1 MSSSHRPVVQAIP
14 PYKGG
19 PLQATDVQNR
29 RPTAAEAYVALAN
42 RKAGANVVSTRAT
55 GSENYR
61 PSQHQATSHHA
72 SQRQQPAPAVD
83 RRPPQQQQSE
93 RPKPVSRLEREKKRQ
108 HNDPKNI
115 GHWRLDKLIGQGA
128 SGRVRLAVHDQ
139 TGQKAAVKIIPRT
152 LINASR
158 MSLRDADVKANKMIL
173 GIEREIVIM
182 KLIEHPNLLGLWDV
196 YETSKDLFLIMEYV
210 AGGELFDH
218 LVAQGKLTPRDARG
232 YFRQIIFGMDYCHRF
247 NICHRDLKP
256 ENLLLDETKKIVKVA
271 DFGMAAL
278 QPTEKM
284 LETSCGSPHYAS
296 PEIVSGKRYK
306 GTASDIWSCGIILF
320 ALLCGRLPFDD
331 PNIQQL
337 LGKVRAGKFMMPE
350 WLEPASKDL
359 IWRMLEVDPEKRI
372 KMADI
377 MRHPWFTNNGVE
389 SSANPVSTSLDTLQM
404 EKLTLDTIDV
414 DILGNLKTLWF
425 ELSEEDIIKELLSPG
440 PSWQKTFYS
449 LLVAHR
455 ENHSADDEDDM
466 DDDIMNQQ
474 IVTASAVPA
483 HALLT
488 ATGAAKALEKAR
500 PRRTSDAAGAT
511 SAPASPQL
519 AGVEMDRRHST
530 PEKGSAYHTTPTR
543 PKDVTPSK
551 VPSPHVRPANPSP
564 RLRPSPLDSPAT
576 TLDGSF
582 ASPSKLK
589 APSPAKS
596 AATASSPRADKA
608 ASYVLPQIS
617 LQTASPQRNERPSV
631 DLQRRNTSP
640 TKSNTT
646 SAPPS
651 ARIALANLYDAPT
664 SSQHTATAS
673 SSSTSSSS
681 SVTAARGR
689 ANRGSGSEMMPPL
702 ALPGRAS
709 SRPVSPTKS
718 TFGAAATQAP
728 QPAAQ
733 PSPQRPSTARAYT
746 TQATPSIQVPQVG
759 DATMQRFFQEIADEL
774 ASIRATGEKP
784 DALQSKIEQLKN
796 SVALQQQQQQQL
808 QSQPM
813 AVTSSAPGPRTK
825 NSEMN
830 QFEDAEDDVS
840 EGESM
845 RSVSQASSHQQTYTP
860 STPMTPLSPVEL
872 IAPLSLTDKTGAGVR
887 ASVAS
892 SNASARNSVRSAR
905 SATEASTS
913 GAASRPTSVFSN
925 ISTGSTGLGRKRSLL
940 GLRRGD
946 KHQQQQHQQQHATAA
961 DANTIRS
968 IAYDQTHAPPAL
980 ANIFA
985 APATGR
991 SSQTAAASTRAQKN
1005 AGLGLDMGA
1014 AGGVISPPTTPQ
1026 SQFSATLASAPVASS
1041 GSTGTAPGKKDSWFA
1056 GLFNWKPA
1064 TFTLMSTENFSE
1076 TLSECVRRLQSY
1088 GVRVA
1093 MDDSSDVH
1101 HTTLKCSV
1109 NEYRESN
1116 GVTTAAKPLRFRV
1129 ELNILPVGSPA
1140 VNSPYMG
1147 GGLGLSL
1154 NGGAGAV
1161 GGGGSVMNHGLPSPA
1176 LSTYSRGS
1184 SAGGVTF
1191 ATSVLVV
1198 QEKGA
1203 LSTFKLIH
1211 GRLRREWSLDVASA
1225 II

>member
-1 MSSSHRPVVQAIP
+1 MSTQRPVIQAIP
-14 PYKGG
+14 PFKGA
-19 PLQATDVQNR
+19 PLQPTDVQNR

-61 PSQHQATSHHA
+61 PSHHAGSSHHA
-72 SQRQQPAPAVD
+72 SQRQQPVPAVD
-83 RRPPQQQQSE
+83 RRQPQHAAAPAPAAE
-93 RPKPVSRLEREKKRQ
+93 RPKPTSRLEREKKRH

-128 SGRVRLAVHDQ
+128 SGRVRLAIHDQ
-139 TGQKAAVKIIPRT
+139 TGQRAAVKIIPRT

-218 LVAQGKLTPRDARG
+218 LVAQGKLTPRDARA

-256 ENLLLDETKKIVKVA
+256 ENLLLDESKKIVKVA

-377 MRHPWFTNNGVE
+377 MRHPWFTNNGKE
-389 SSANPVSTSLDTLQM
+389 SSHNPVSTSLDTLQM
-404 EKLTLDTIDV
+404 EQLTHDTIDL

-425 ELSEEDIIKELLSPG
+425 ELSEDDIVRELLSPG
-440 PSWQKTFYS
+440 PSWQKTFYT

-466 DDDIMNQQ
+466 DDDIVNEQ

-483 HALLT
+483 HAML
-488 ATGAAKALEKAR
+488 ASSGAAKTLEIAR
-500 PRRTSDAAGAT
+500 PRRTGEGPGAT
-511 SAPASPQL
+511 SAPTSPRL
-519 AGVEMDRRHST
+519 ESFDMERRHST
-530 PEKGSAYHTTPTR
+530 PEKGSAYNTVPVRAT
-543 PKDVTPSK
+543 DVTPTK
-551 VPSPHVRPANPSP
+551 VASPHVRPANPSP

-576 TLDGSF
+576 SLKAPF
-582 ASPSKLK
+582 ASPSKLQ
-589 APSPAKS
+589 APLPAQTTPPS
-596 AATASSPRADKA
+596 GSPRRESDG
-608 ASYVLPQIS
+608 SYVLPQIS
-617 LQTASPQRNERPSV
+617 LQTASPQRNERPNV

-640 TKSNTT
+640 TKAAPA

-651 ARIALANLYDAPT
+651 ARIALANLYDAPV
-664 SSQHTATAS
+664 SAHGAAAS
-673 SSSTSSSS
+673 SSSSSSS
-681 SVTAARGR
+681 SSAAAARSR

-709 SRPVSPTKS
+709 SRPVSPTKA
-718 TFGAAATQAP
+718 TFGAAATAAPAAP

-733 PSPQRPSTARAYT
+733 PVLQRPSTARAHT
-746 TQATPSIQVPQVG
+746 THAAPSIQVPQVG
-759 DATMQRFFQEIADEL
+759 DATMQKFFQEIADEL

-784 DALQSKIEQLKN
+784 DALQSKIEQLKK
-796 SVALQQQQQQQL
+796 SMALQQQ
-808 QSQPM
+808 P
-813 AVTSSAPGPRTK
+813 AATAAASSAPSTGGRGAGARG
-825 NSEMN
+825 SEMN

-845 RSVSQASSHQQTYTP
+845 RSVSQASSHQQSYTP
-860 STPMTPLSPVEL
+860 STPMTPLSPAEL
-872 IAPLSLTDKTGAGVR
+872 IAPLSLTDK
-887 ASVAS
+887 ASARTSIASTVAS
-892 SNASARNSVRSAR
+892 SNASTRNSVRSAR
-905 SATEASTS
+905 SATEASSS
-913 GAASRPTSVFSN
+913 GGTSRPTSVFSN

-940 GLRRGD
+940 GLRRGGGD
-946 KHQQQQHQQQHATAA
+946 KHATQH

-968 IAYDQTHAPPAL
+968 IAYEQTAAPPAL
-980 ANIFA
+980 ASIFA
-985 APATGR
+985 PPAGSSARPGAGSSSSSRAP
-991 SSQTAAASTRAQKN
+991 KN
-1005 AGLGLDMGA
+1005 LGLGLDMGA
-1014 AGGVISPPTTPQ
+1014 GGVGGAMGAISPPTTPVTAAV
-1026 SQFSATLASAPVASS
+1026 ATLAPVP
-1041 GSTGTAPGKKDSWFA
+1041 GGGAPGKKDSWFA

-1064 TFTLMSTENFSE
+1064 TFTLMSTDNFSE
-1076 TLSECVRRLQSY
+1076 TLNEVVRRLQSY

-1093 MDDSSDVH
+1093 MDESSDVH
-1101 HTTLKCSV
+1101 HTTLRCSMS
-1109 NEYRESN
+1109 EYRESN

-1129 ELNILPVGSPA
+1129 ELNILPVGSA
-1140 VNSPYMG
+1140 ANSPAMG

-1154 NGGAGAV
+1154 HGGAV
-1161 GGGGSVMNHGLPSPA
+1161 MGGGGLPSPA

-1203 LSTFKLIH
+1203 LSTFKLVH
-1211 GRLRREWSLDVASA
+1211 GRLRREWTLDLASA
-1225 II
+1225 VV